1 MSQRIELPFPEL
13 PVFFNPFGRAF
24 HRRGGETAAM
34 DAAIFS
40 PLDKPGVLE
49 HAQVFRDRW
58 KGHFIRC
65 GEIADGRFALGETS
79 EDAATGGVGKR
90 GESIIQGG

>member
-1 MSQRIELPFPEL
+1 
-13 PVFFNPFGRAF
+13 
-24 HRRGGETAAM
+24 M

-40 PLDKPGVLE
+40 PFDKPGVLK
-49 HAQVFRDRW
+49 HAQVFRHGR

-90 GESIIQGG
+90 GESTIQGG

>member
-24 HRRGGETAAM
+24 HRRGGEAAAM

-40 PLDKPGVLE
+40 PFDKPGVLK
-49 HAQVFRDRW
+49 HAQVFRHGR

-65 GEIADGRFALGETS
+65 GEIADGRFALSQAS
-79 EDAATGGVGKR
+79 EDAATGGVGKS
-90 GESIIQGG
+90 GEGIIQSG

>member
-1 MSQRIELPFPEL
+1 LSQRIELPFPEL

-49 HAQVFRDRW
+49 HAQVFRHGR

-65 GEIADGRFALGETS
+65 GEIADGRFALSQTS
-79 EDAATGGVGKR
+79 EDAATRGVGKR
-90 GESIIQGG
+90 GEGIIQSG

>member
-1 MSQRIELPFPEL
+1 LSQRIELPFPEL
-13 PVFFNPFGRAF
+13 PVFFNPFGSAF
-24 HRRGGETAAM
+24 HRRGGEPAAM

-49 HAQVFRDRW
+49 HAQVFRHGR

-65 GEIADGRFALGETS
+65 GEIADGRFALSEAS

-90 GESIIQGG
+90 GESTIQGG